1 MEILYSLNI
10 FLAFGLLLWPL
21 WFSRVVV
28 GLGWVNPF
36 SILLVL
42 SLPVQVMKL
51 IGGPMALINDG
62 LFDFGYQFALLM
74 GNAYTFAQAG
84 SMAIFFMLFRSIRIE
99 RYVPWRKR
107 DLRPVEL
114 LRVSRLCFAI
124 FVISFLLLASAE
136 FGLVNWLI
144 NPREGYQLYR
154 TGQGHWYALAV
165 SFLSASYLLSFLA
178 RPQPRQLLFSTILH
192 LVAAYF
198 LGSKGIMLS
207 LFGATL
213 VFLWFLRWRHLNK
226 LLILGTPLVFGL
238 LLFNLYLALL
248 DTFDLQAIFE
258 YFDYYKNA
266 ADYYRGYFEGQ
277 FQLFWGEVAWSSLW
291 GYVPRAIWPDKPS
304 VYGILL
310 VNEIFYPGQAEMT
323 NTPAFG
329 GAVEQFAD
337 FGVIG
342 VLVYGLVSAQSIL
355 TALLSYLLF
364 RRPGFDLHR
373 VTMATVMLMLVQF
386 APAFGSFFPGG
397 LYLMLLVAVLVLVM
411 LVRALSP
418 SRAALRGARAGTV
431 ITNERVTSA

>member
-1 MEILYSLNI
+1 MEILYSVNI

-21 WFSRVVV
+21 WFSRVVL

-51 IGGPMALINDG
+51 IGGPMTLIDDG

-74 GNAYTFAQAG
+74 GNAYTLAQVV
-84 SMAIFFMLFRSIRIE
+84 SMALFFILFRSIRVE

-107 DLRPVEL
+107 DLQPVEL
-114 LRVSRLCFAI
+114 LRSARMCFAI
-124 FVISFLLLASAE
+124 FGLSFLLLASAE

-144 NPREGYQLYR
+144 NPRTGYQLHR

-165 SFLSASYLLSFLA
+165 SFLSASYLMSFLA
-178 RPQPRQLLFSTILH
+178 RPRPGPLLLTTALH
-192 LVAAYF
+192 VVAAYF
-198 LGSKGIMLS
+198 LGSKGIMLTM
-207 LFGATL
+207 FGATL
-213 VFLWFLRWRHLNK
+213 IFLWFLHWRHLNK
-226 LLILGTPLVFGL
+226 LLMLGTPLVFGL

-248 DTFDLQAIFE
+248 DAFDLQAIFE

-277 FQLFWGEVAWSSLW
+277 FDLFWGEVAWSSVW
-291 GYVPRAIWPDKPS
+291 GYVPRAIWPEKPS

-337 FGVIG
+337 FGVVG
-342 VLVYGLVSAQSIL
+342 VVFYGLFSSQSML
-355 TALLSYLLF
+355 TALFSYLLF
-364 RRPGFDLHR
+364 RRPGFEPHR
-373 VTMATVMLMLVQF
+373 VTVATVMLMLVQF

-397 LYLMLLVAVLVLVM
+397 LYLIVSASVLGLVM
-411 LVRALSP
+411 LARILSP
-418 SRAALRGARAGTV
+418 SRTARQRSRAGTV
-431 ITNERVTSA
+431 IIAGQASSV